1 MSCTVVAIPYAI
13 AWVIGA
19 VVTVVANN
27 SELDVSVDNDL
38 SGRIDVESILE
49 AKYKSETH
57 ESCDDVHVIS
67 EKQFLE
73 KSFETPFVDKNILL
87 KTLEEHGVTNIK
99 ENEFGQI
106 KGVTGNFAL
115 TFERFEQD
123 KPYSVV
129 IRYLSTEDVEEKVDN
144 LTSEYAINVQEEC
157 YNNIVA
163 KLNDNNMEI
172 ESEEV
177 CDDDT
182 IVITVNLE

>member
-1 MSCTVVAIPYAI
+1 MSCTVIAIPYAI
-13 AWVIGA
+13 AWVVGA
-19 VVTVVANN
+19 IVARAAQTAE
-27 SELDVSVDNDL
+27 SNDL
-38 SGRIDVESILE
+38 DLSESSPSIDVEKLLNE
-49 AKYKSETH
+49 KYRNT
-57 ESCDDVHVIS
+57 ESCEDVHVIS

-73 KSFETPFVDKNILL
+73 KNFETPFVDKNILL

-106 KGVTGNFAL
+106 KGVTGNFVL

-123 KPYSVV
+123 KPYSAV
-129 IRYLSTEDVEEKVDN
+129 IRYLSTEDVEEKVEN